1 MWLGDKRLSS
11 SMVVV
16 YARLTLEK
24 EYCRHGE
31 PEDWV

>member
-1 MWLGDKRLSS
+1 
-11 SMVVV
+11 MVVV

-31 PEDWV
+31 PEDWVWSGP